1 MDEVKRGQVVKDIY
15 DNHYIILAIL
25 NDDRVR
31 VEAVATREV
40 FIVPASE
47 LAPSDRVAF

>member
-1 MDEVKRGQVVKDIY
+1 MKRGQVVKDVY

-25 NDDRVR
+25 NDERVR
-31 VEAVATREV
+31 IESVATREI

-47 LAPSDRVAF
+47 LAPSDREAF